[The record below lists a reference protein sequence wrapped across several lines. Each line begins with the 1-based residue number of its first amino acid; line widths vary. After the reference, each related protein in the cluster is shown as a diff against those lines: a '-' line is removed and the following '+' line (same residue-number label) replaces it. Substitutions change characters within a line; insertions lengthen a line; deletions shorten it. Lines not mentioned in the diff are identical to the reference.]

1 MKNIN
6 INKVASTEIDSVMV
20 IIKDAIE
27 KMHRN
32 GIQQWGEYYPTREIF
47 LADIAA
53 GSLYAARIDGS
64 IVGIIGLD
72 ENQFSEWKSQD
83 WGDIKGKPL
92 VVHRVCIATIVQG
105 QGIAKKLMRF
115 AEDYAG
121 KNSYTSIRLD
131 AFAGNKISVG
141 MDESLGYRRCGIFNG
156 HNGDCYCFE
165 KILQEDGD

>member
-72 ENQFSEWKSQD
+72 ENQNSEWKNQD
-83 WGDIKGKPL
+83 WVDIEGKPL
-92 VVHRVCIATIVQG
+92 VVHRVCVAVNFQG

-121 KNSYTSIRLD
+121 KNGYTSIRLD
-131 AFAGNKISVG
+131 ALAGNPISLG
-141 MDESLGYRRCGIFNG
+141 LYDSLGYRRCGTFKG
-156 HNGDCYCFE
+156 HQHDCYCFE
-165 KILQEDGD
+165 KILQDDGD

>member
-1 MKNIN
+1 LKNIN

-53 GSLYAARIDGS
+53 GSLYAARIGGS

-72 ENQFSEWKSQD
+72 ENQFSEWKGKD
-83 WGDIKGKPL
+83 WGDTKGKPL
-92 VVHRVCIATIVQG
+92 VVHRVCVAINFQG

-121 KNSYTSIRLD
+121 KNGYTSIRLD
-131 AFAGNKISVG
+131 AFTGNKISRG
-141 MDESLGYRRCGIFNG
+141 MYESLGYRRCGIFKG
-156 HNGDCYCFE
+156 HTGNCFCFE
-165 KILQEDGD
+165 KILQDDGD